1 MEDTAKPP
9 VPDENWAGD
18 LLDMVEF
25 AGGGIVSK
33 TICNRPKVNISLY
46 AMSTGETMSGH
57 AATRP
62 ATIHVL
68 DGEGDIQIGE
78 TVYQGKRGSL
88 YYMPA
93 KQYHALTSTDNLVF
107 LLYLFN

>member
-1 MEDTAKPP
+1 MEQPAKPP
-9 VPDENWAGD
+9 VPDENWAGE
-18 LLDMVEF
+18 LMEMVEF

-33 TICNRPKVNISLY
+33 TVCDRPKVNISLY

-57 AATRP
+57 AASRP

-78 TVYQGKRGSL
+78 TVYKAKRGSL
-88 YYMPA
+88 FYMPA
-93 KQYHALTSTDNLVF
+93 KQYHALTSTNSLVF

>member
-1 MEDTAKPP
+1 MAEPDKPP
-9 VPDENWAGD
+9 VVDENWAGD
-18 LLDMVEF
+18 LLAMVQF
-25 AGGGIVSK
+25 AEGGIVSK
-33 TICNRPKVNISLY
+33 TVVDRPKVDISLY
-46 AMSTGETMSGH
+46 AMSTGQTMSGH
-57 AATRP
+57 AASRP

-78 TVYQGKRGSL
+78 QVYKAKRGSFF
-88 YYMPA
+88 YMPA

>member
-1 MEDTAKPP
+1 MSTTARPGT
-9 VPDENWAGD
+9 DENWAGD
-18 LLDMVEF
+18 LLAMVQF
-25 AGGGIVSK
+25 AEGGIVSK
-33 TICNRPKVNISLY
+33 TVVERPKADISLY
-46 AMSTGETMSGH
+46 AMSTGQTMSGH

-78 TVYQGKRGSL
+78 TLYKAKRGSFFYL
-88 YYMPA
+88 PA